1 MQTSTPRRLRSH
13 ALVTTLAIACA
24 LPGASVAAVAPPL
37 RTDGIGPLKLGMRQ
51 NAAVATGWLAGR
63 TLGCEL
69 AGPNRPIVYKFNGAK
84 APAGIDGTAEFSGGK
99 LRTLAFSKGVTTTK
113 GVVAG
118 VSTIKQMLAR
128 YRTAPFSASARF
140 DTTFVGTFVTVRRG
154 SRSVMGAF
162 GEKKIV
168 TLIAVPAVPLCE

>member
-1 MQTSTPRRLRSH
+1 MRNLSSRRLRSH
-13 ALVTTLAIACA
+13 VLFASILCAGA
-24 LPGASVAAVAPPL
+24 LPAMSPAAEAPPL
-37 RTDGIGPLKLGMRQ
+37 RIDGIGPLKLGMRQ

-69 AGPNRPIVYKFNGAK
+69 AGPNRPIVYKFSGPK

-99 LRTLAFSKGVTTTK
+99 LQTLSFSKGVTTTK

-140 DTTFVGTFVTVRRG
+140 DTTFVGTFVTVHRG
-154 SRSVMGAF
+154 SRSVMGGF

-168 TLIAVPAVPLCE
+168 TLIGIPAVPVCE